1 MNIKQFFKRLLTDTS
16 VYFTLLAAA
25 YSALMLVVN
34 VTEDEVLLS
43 AARLLFLFLFAVLAA
58 LGRSVLRARQLPRG
72 VRVLAH
78 YGALLLAFYLCLLL
92 PAGMR
97 AAQVLVGLVLFT
109 VLYFIVAGIAALFLA
124 RFRANQPEEAH
135 YESQFKKN
143 R

>member
-58 LGRSVLRARQLPRG
+58 LGRGVLRARQLPRG

-109 VLYFIVAGIAALFLA
+109 VLYFIVAGITALFLA